1 MRRHTIHV
9 ASRHN
14 TANYALGRVQPPGA
28 RMAALLC
35 GSRTKTAEVVS
46 KRTKMNVVPLTIE
59 NKRSVS
65 KDWLLGLTVG
75 GYTTL
80 SIALYFFGGG
90 SWISS
95 NFEASYYE
103 GNDFSAPGHLQVFLF
118 TILGLFIGLLDFA
131 QIHSEVF
138 FKRKAIAQ
146 ITALSVWLNALA
158 VVSFFALIPLKEL
171 PWEPVFFLHTVALFV
186 LVTSFCLGN
195 LIGVFHV
202 LWMVTARWRTPGR
215 GTGV

>member
-1 MRRHTIHV
+1 LRL
-9 ASRHN
+9 A
-14 TANYALGRVQPPGA
+14 RVSESFLRP
-28 RMAALLC
+28 
-35 GSRTKTAEVVS
+35 RTKTPEVVS
-46 KRTKMNVVPLTIE
+46 KRTKMNAVPLLIE
-59 NKRSVS
+59 NKRPVS

-90 SWISS
+90 SWLSS

-158 VVSFFALIPLKEL
+158 VVSFFVLIPLKEL
-171 PWEPVFFLHTVALFV
+171 PWEPAIFLHTVALFA

-195 LIGVFHV
+195 LIGILHV
-202 LWMVTARWRTPGR
+202 LWMFTTGWRIFGR

>member
-1 MRRHTIHV
+1 
-9 ASRHN
+9 
-14 TANYALGRVQPPGA
+14 
-28 RMAALLC
+28 MAALLC

-131 QIHSEVF
+131 QIHSDVF
-138 FKRKAIAQ
+138 FKQKAIEP
-146 ITALSVWLNALA
+146 ITSLSVWLNALA
-158 VVSFFALIPLKEL
+158 VLSFFALIPLKEL
-171 PWEPVFFLHTVALFV
+171 AWKPAIFLHTVALFV
-186 LVTSFCLGN
+186 LVASFCLGN

-215 GTGV
+215 VTGV